1 MGGQV
6 RLASGITILNKR
18 SCDFKMAKPIELK
31 EAYEQAVQARDVP
44 KVLRII
50 NGFEAGSIP
59 TYAAGA
65 LHFMCYYGSL
75 DDIKTLIEKYKYPTD
90 TQHSSYGFYGNNDYR
105 YGYLDRNRSNFGYQ
119 GILHHRYREYG
130 YRGTLLHV
138 VCNRDQVLH
147 THRETNRDHGT
158 EEEVSSILE
167 YLINEVGLST
177 DVISEYG
184 DGLPLHVACARHSLD
199 RVKMVSVGCDVNRQD
214 EAGNTPL
221 HMACQNG
228 NTHMVRYLVEE
239 RKCDFNVANNKG
251 ELPLHLAC
259 KHRYS
264 KTIVRL
270 VSVGCDVNRQ
280 DEAGNTPLHM
290 AFQNSR
296 TYIVQYLVEE
306 KKCDVNV
313 ANNKGEL
320 PLHLACKHMYGKE
333 IVQLVSVGC
342 DVNRQDEAGNT
353 PLQMAFQNG
362 RTDIVQ
368 YLVEEKKC
376 GFNVANNKGELP
388 LHLACKHR
396 YSKTI
401 VRLVSVGC
409 DVNRQDEAGNT
420 PLHMACQNG
429 STDIVQYLVEDRKC
443 DFNVANNK
451 GELPLHLACK
461 HMYGKEIVLL
471 VSVGRDVN
479 RQDEAGNTPLHM
491 ACQNCSADIVRY
503 LVEERKCDFNVA
515 NNKGELPLHLA
526 CKHVYGKEIVQL
538 VSVGCDV
545 NRQDEAGNTPLQMA
559 FQNGRTDIV
568 QYLVEEK
575 KCGFNVANNK
585 GELPLHLAC
594 KHRYSKTIV
603 RLVSVGCDVNRQDE
617 AGNTPLHMACQNGS
631 TDIVQYLV
639 EDRKCDF
646 NVANNKGELPLHLA
660 CKHMYGKE
668 IVLLVSVGRDVNRQ
682 DEAGN
687 TPLQMA
693 FQNGRTDIVQYLVEE
708 KKCGFNVANNKGELP
723 LHLACKHRYS
733 KTIVRLVSV
742 GCDVNRQDEAGNT
755 PLHMACQNG
764 STDMVRY
771 LVEEKKCGFN
781 VANNKG
787 ELPLHLACMRM
798 YGKEIVQLVS
808 VGCDVNIQDEA
819 GNTPLHIACRNS
831 DTGIVK
837 FLVEERK
844 CVVDHVALNI
854 CGIEADTSRSSL
866 YASMSLR
873 TSKHTIESKQCGLTL
888 LNAVTSE
895 SNMRSFFE
903 EAFRNKDYDA
913 CLCLMMVGQCD
924 VYTQIDGIDKCDVV
938 YTLLCKFTSEH
949 GIACTRPTSLIEGD
963 TILHVA
969 SYNHQSALIKHLIQ
983 ELDFSPNIVNSKQ
996 EYPLHIACRSGC
1008 SLEVIKL
1015 LASCDVNFQD
1025 RDGNAPLHLA
1035 CLRHDTNTA
1044 RFLVKERHCSN
1055 TIVNNKGELP
1065 LHLACNSNFCI
1076 DEIKLVSVDCD
1087 VNRQDNAGNTP
1098 LHLACSSRK
1107 SDIVKFLIQEKRCS
1121 TDVVNNAG
1129 ELPLHL
1135 ACRYRIGLSEVKLM
1149 SNGCSPNVTTKE
1161 GNTILHQFCLSSSED
1176 LEILKFLC
1184 DEFGCDP
1191 NLSNLRGARPLH
1203 FACFRGCDRVVEYLV
1218 PKVDVDALDN
1228 VNRTP
1233 LMCTPL
1239 DHPNIIKTLVEHG
1252 ANPQYLYTTYKHFFH
1267 SYSSEK
1273 PPPTPLNIIVIG
1285 NHQTGKSTLIEA
1297 LKSEGCQDMVVAEKL
1312 TAGIISL
1319 AYESE
1324 SFGSVI
1330 WYDLAGHSEYYA
1342 SHEAI
1347 LHTILSASPPLILL
1361 LVDIRKDLK
1370 YIQQDILY
1378 WLNFLH
1384 CQFGTES
1391 GTRPHLVIV
1400 LSFADQPP
1408 ICESE
1413 EKTRSIREN
1422 LEPNFI
1428 KFQSK
1433 PVSIVALDCRIP
1445 NSDKIVSL
1453 RSQLSAS
1460 FKQLCGIAKMNFIL
1474 HCFYAFLL
1482 HNFKSLTAITIS
1494 DVLTLTSH
1502 WISSGIDPRYF
1513 NEDEEE
1519 ANSESIDS
1527 DDDSIPEFNEEES
1540 PARLLPA
1547 KHEDILILCKELHN
1561 KGHII
1566 LLKNK
1571 SEVEKSWSIM
1581 QKEVLLNK
1589 VNGSLFAPQHF
1600 RQHFKELSTNTGVV
1614 TLSGLVKHFPHHD
1627 PDMLIGFLTHME
1639 FCQEINDEVILQL
1652 LTESDLKSKDPQRY
1666 FFFPG
1671 LVSIEKPEQIWKD
1684 NGDYSN
1690 KCGWIV
1696 EATQA
1701 NEFFTPRFLQVL
1713 QLRIA
1718 FNFPLSVVNR
1728 RIIGF
1733 DPPTIQR
1740 CCSVWKNGISWKTGS
1755 GLECLVEVTE
1765 QCQAVV
1771 LMLRSI
1777 SSSHDLTS
1785 HYFAHRSS
1793 LIKVIT
1799 SAVSDI
1805 CPSLEVSESFCH
1817 PDHIQYPPRSCE
1829 DTALYSLPSIAHTIC
1844 KQLQLVLCD
1853 NSEHDSI
1860 KLEKLVTFE
1869 PFSHFNIH
1877 QLFNSPEK
1885 ENVITDDYLR
1895 HISKSIFS
1903 NEAGRTVYMMFTQ
1916 KQADLKLSADAIFE
1930 VLVDWRDSKR
1940 ATYSDLH
1947 CHLSQFSIFC
1957 DRDPQVR
1964 MEC

>member
-1 MGGQV
+1 
-6 RLASGITILNKR
+6 
-18 SCDFKMAKPIELK
+18 MAKPIELK

-75 DDIKTLIEKYKYPTD
+75 DGIKTLIEKYKYPTG
-90 TQHSSYGFYGNNDYR
+90 TQHSSHGFYGNNDYR

-119 GILHHRYREYG
+119 GTLHHRYRDYG

-228 NTHMVRYLVEE
+228 NTHMVRYLVEK
-239 RKCDFNVANNKG
+239 RKCDFNVINNKG

-259 KHRYS
+259 KR
-264 KTIVRL
+264 K
-270 VSVGCDVNRQ
+270 
-280 DEAGNTPLHM
+280 
-290 AFQNSR
+290 
-296 TYIVQYLVEE
+296 
-306 KKCDVNV
+306 
-313 ANNKGEL
+313 
-320 PLHLACKHMYGKE
+320 YGKE

-353 PLQMAFQNG
+353 PLH
-362 RTDIVQ
+362 I
-368 YLVEEKKC
+368 
-376 GFNVANNKGELP
+376 
-388 LHLACKHR
+388 
-396 YSKTI
+396 
-401 VRLVSVGC
+401 
-409 DVNRQDEAGNT
+409 
-420 PLHMACQNG
+420 ACQNG
-429 STDIVQYLVEDRKC
+429 SI
-443 DFNVANNK
+443 
-451 GELPLHLACK
+451 
-461 HMYGKEIVLL
+461 
-471 VSVGRDVN
+471 
-479 RQDEAGNTPLHM
+479 
-491 ACQNCSADIVRY
+491 DIVRY
-503 LVEERKCDFNVA
+503 FVEERKCDFNVA

-526 CKHVYGKEIVQL
+526 CKRMYGKEIIQL

-545 NRQDEAGNTPLQMA
+545 NIQDEAGNIPLHMA
-559 FQNGRTDIV
+559 CQNGSTDIV
-568 QYLVEEK
+568 RYLVEER
-575 KCGFNVANNK
+575 KCDFNVVNNK

-594 KHRYSKTIV
+594 KHMYDKEIIQ
-603 RLVSVGCDVNRQDE
+603 LVSVGCDVNIQDE

-631 TDIVQYLV
+631 TDIVRYLV
-639 EDRKCDF
+639 EERKCDV

-660 CKHMYGKE
+660 CKH
-668 IVLLVSVGRDVNRQ
+668 I
-682 DEAGN
+682 
-687 TPLQMA
+687 
-693 FQNGRTDIVQYLVEE
+693 
-708 KKCGFNVANNKGELP
+708 
-723 LHLACKHRYS
+723 
-733 KTIVRLVSV
+733 
-742 GCDVNRQDEAGNT
+742 CD
-755 PLHMACQNG
+755 
-764 STDMVRY
+764 
-771 LVEEKKCGFN
+771 
-781 VANNKG
+781 
-787 ELPLHLACMRM
+787 
-798 YGKEIVQLVS
+798 KEIVQLVS
-808 VGCDVNIQDEA
+808 VDCDVNRQDEA

-844 CVVDHVALNI
+844 CVVDYVALNI
-854 CGIEADTSRSSL
+854 CGIKADTSRSSL

-873 TSKHTIESKQCGLTL
+873 TSKHTIKSKQCGLTV

-895 SNMRSFFE
+895 SNTRTLFE
-903 EAFRNKDYDA
+903 KAFRSNDYDA
-913 CLCLMMVGQCD
+913 CLCLMLLGQCD
-924 VYTQIDGIDKCDVV
+924 VFTQIDGIDKCDVV

-969 SYNHQSALIKHLIQ
+969 SYNCQNALIKHLIQ
-983 ELDFSPNIVNSKQ
+983 VLHFSSSVANSKQ

-1015 LASCDVNFQD
+1015 LARCDINRHDEAGNTPLHIACQNGSIDIVRCLVEESGMHKYGEDIVRLVSLACDVNTTGNTHIIEGDTILHVALYNWQSNSDLIQHLITVLNFSSSVANSRQEYPLHIACRLGCLLEVMKLLGDCDVDHQD
-1025 RDGNAPLHLA
+1025 IDGNTPLHLA
-1035 CLRHDTNTA
+1035 CQRHDVITA
-1044 RFLVKERHCSN
+1044 RFLMKERHCSN
-1055 TIVNNKGELP
+1055 AIVNNKGELPLHHACRHQYGAFIIQDVSAGCDVNSQDNSGNTPLHLACDNCITESVRHLVNERRCDINVVNNGGELPLHFACKHQNGAGIVRLVSVGCDINIQDKAGNTPLHIACLNCVTDSIKYLTERKCSNDVINNKGELP
-1065 LHLACNSNFCI
+1065 LHLACSYCFSVEAIELVSIGCDVNRQDNVGNTPLHLACRSSSADVVKLLIKGRNCTVNNVVNDKGELPLHLACNSDFSI

-1107 SDIVKFLIQEKRCS
+1107 SIEIIKFLCEDLSCNPNLPNLK
-1121 TDVVNNAG
+1121 G
-1129 ELPLHL
+1129 ERPLHL
-1135 ACRYRIGLSEVKLM
+1135 ACRRGSGRI
-1149 SNGCSPNVTTKE
+1149 
-1161 GNTILHQFCLSSSED
+1161 
-1176 LEILKFLC
+1176 
-1184 DEFGCDP
+1184 
-1191 NLSNLRGARPLH
+1191 
-1203 FACFRGCDRVVEYLV
+1203 VEYFLSTL
-1218 PKVDVDALDN
+1218 KVDVDVMDN
-1228 VNRTP
+1228 TNCTP

-1239 DHPNIIKTLVEHG
+1239 DNAKIVKLLIKYG
-1252 ANPQYLYTTYKHFFH
+1252 ADPQHLYHTYQEFFK

-1273 PPPTPLNIIVIG
+1273 PPSTPLNIIVIG
-1285 NHQTGKSTLIEA
+1285 NHATGKSTLIKA
-1297 LKSEGCQDMVVAEKL
+1297 LKSEGCQDMVHAEAF
-1312 TAGIISL
+1312 TAGIIPS

-1330 WYDLAGHSEYYA
+1330 WYDLAGQSEYYA

-1400 LSFADQPP
+1400 LSFADQSP

-1433 PVSIVALDCRIP
+1433 PVSIVALDCRMP

-1513 NEDEEE
+1513 NENEEE

-1547 KHEDILILCKELHN
+1547 KHEDILILCKELHD

-1600 RQHFKELSTNTGVV
+1600 REHFKELSTNTGVV

-1740 CCSVWKNGISWKTGS
+1740 CCSVWKNGISWKTES
-1755 GLECLVEVTE
+1755 GLECLIEVTE

-1777 SSSHDLTS
+1777 SSSRDLTS
-1785 HYFAHRSS
+1785 HYISYRSS

-1817 PDHIQYPPRSCE
+1817 PDHIQYPPQECE
-1829 DTALYSLPSIAHTIC
+1829 KTALYSLPSIARTIC
-1844 KQLQLVLCD
+1844 KQVQLVLCD

-1869 PFSHFNIH
+1869 PFFHFNIH

-1885 ENVITDDYLR
+1885 DNVITDDYLR
-1895 HISKSIFS
+1895 RVSKSICS

-1916 KQADLKLSADAIFE
+1916 EQNIPADLKLSADAIFE
-1930 VLVDWRDSKR
+1930 VLVDWRDSKH

-1947 CHLSQFSIFC
+1947 CHLSQYSIFC

>member
-1 MGGQV
+1 
-6 RLASGITILNKR
+6 
-18 SCDFKMAKPIELK
+18 MAKPIE
-31 EAYEQAVQARDVP
+31 EANYKRAVLFRDVST
-44 KVLRII
+44 VLQII
-50 NGFEAGSIP
+50 NGFEPGSIP
-59 TYAAGA
+59 TYAANA

-90 TQHSSYGFYGNNDYR
+90 TQHRCIYNK
-105 YGYLDRNRSNFGYQ
+105 
-119 GILHHRYREYG
+119 

-138 VCNRDQVLH
+138 VCDRYC
-147 THRETNRDHGT
+147 GT
-158 EEEVSSILE
+158 KEEVSSILE
-167 YLINEVGLST
+167 YLINEVST

-184 DGLPLHVACARHSLD
+184 DGLPLHVACARRLLD

-228 NTHMVRYLVEE
+228 STDIIQYLVEE

-259 KHRYS
+259 KHKYG
-264 KTIVRL
+264 KEIVRL
-270 VSVGCDVNRQ
+270 VSVGCDVNIQ

-290 AFQNSR
+290 ACQNGS
-296 TYIVQYLVEE
+296 TDIVGYLVKER
-306 KKCDVNV
+306 KCDSSV
-313 ANNKGEL
+313 ANNKVEL
-320 PLHLACKHMYGKE
+320 PLHLACKHKYGKE
-333 IVQLVSVGC
+333 
-342 DVNRQDEAGNT
+342 
-353 PLQMAFQNG
+353 
-362 RTDIVQ
+362 
-368 YLVEEKKC
+368 
-376 GFNVANNKGELP
+376 
-388 LHLACKHR
+388 
-396 YSKTI
+396 I

-429 STDIVQYLVEDRKC
+429 STDIVQYFVEERKC
-443 DFNVANNK
+443 DFNVVNNN

-461 HMYGKEIVLL
+461 
-471 VSVGRDVN
+471 
-479 RQDEAGNTPLHM
+479 
-491 ACQNCSADIVRY
+491 
-503 LVEERKCDFNVA
+503 RK
-515 NNKGELPLHLA
+515 
-526 CKHVYGKEIVQL
+526 YGKEIVQ
-538 VSVGCDV
+538 
-545 NRQDEAGNTPLQMA
+545 
-559 FQNGRTDIV
+559 
-568 QYLVEEK
+568 
-575 KCGFNVANNK
+575 
-585 GELPLHLAC
+585 
-594 KHRYSKTIV
+594 
-603 RLVSVGCDVNRQDE
+603 
-617 AGNTPLHMACQNGS
+617 
-631 TDIVQYLV
+631 
-639 EDRKCDF
+639 
-646 NVANNKGELPLHLA
+646 
-660 CKHMYGKE
+660 
-668 IVLLVSVGRDVNRQ
+668 
-682 DEAGN
+682 
-687 TPLQMA
+687 
-693 FQNGRTDIVQYLVEE
+693 
-708 KKCGFNVANNKGELP
+708 
-723 LHLACKHRYS
+723 
-733 KTIVRLVSV
+733 LVSV

-764 STDMVRY
+764 STDMVQY
-771 LVEEKKCGFN
+771 LIEERKCDFN
-781 VANNKG
+781 VANNKGELPFHLACQHNDREVIRLVSLCCDVNRQDEAGNTPLHMACQNSSTDMVQYLIEERKCDLNLANNKG
-787 ELPLHLACMRM
+787 ELPLHLACKRE

-808 VGCDVNIQDEA
+808 VGCDVNREDEA
-819 GNTPLHIACRNS
+819 GNTPLHIACNS
-831 DTGIVK
+831 DTDIVR
-837 FLVEERK
+837 FLVEEKK

-866 YASMSLR
+866 YASISLR
-873 TSKHTIESKQCGLTL
+873 TSKHTIKSKQCGLTL
-888 LNAVTSE
+888 LNALTSE
-895 SNMRSFFE
+895 SNTRTLFE

-913 CLCLMMVGQCD
+913 CLGLMMVGECD

-969 SYNHQSALIKHLIQ
+969 SYNRQNALIKHLIQ
-983 ELDFSPNIVNSKQ
+983 ELDFSPSIANSKQ

-1008 SLEVIKL
+1008 SLEVIEL
-1015 LASCDVNFQD
+1015 LARYDIDHQD
-1025 RDGNAPLHLA
+1025 IDGNTPLHLA
-1035 CLRHDTNTA
+1035 CLRHDTDTA
-1044 RFLVKERHCSN
+1044 RFLVKERYCSN

-1065 LHLACNSNFCI
+1065 LHLACNSNSI
-1076 DEIKLVSVDCD
+1076 DEIKLVSVGCD

-1107 SDIVKFLIQEKRCS
+1107 SDIVKFLIEEKRCSTDVVNNAGELPLHLACNSNSIDEIKLVSVGCDVNRQDNAGNTPLHLACSSRKSDIVKFLIEEKRCS

-1161 GNTILHQFCLSSSED
+1161 GNTVLHQFCSNSSKD
-1176 LEILKFLC
+1176 IEIIKFLC

-1191 NLSNLRGARPLH
+1191 NLSNLKGERPLH
-1203 FACFRGCDRVVEYLV
+1203 LACHRGCDEIVEYLV
-1218 PKVDVDALDN
+1218 SKVDIDERDN
-1228 VNRTP
+1228 ANRTP

-1252 ANPQYLYTTYKHFFH
+1252 ANPQYLYNAYKHFFH
-1267 SYSSEK
+1267 SEK
-1273 PPPTPLNIIVIG
+1273 PPPTPLSIIVIG
-1285 NHQTGKSTLIEA
+1285 KHATGKSTLIKA
-1297 LKSEGCQDMVVAEKL
+1297 LKSEGCQDMVHAEAF
-1312 TAGIISL
+1312 TAGIIPS

-1330 WYDLAGHSEYYA
+1330 WYDLAGQSEYYA

-1384 CQFGTES
+1384 CQFCA

-1400 LSFADQPP
+1400 LSFADQSPL
-1408 ICESE
+1408 EDS
-1413 EKTRSIREN
+1413 KDKVKNVGQNLASDFSKFQ
-1422 LEPNFI
+1422 LEP
-1428 KFQSK
+1428 
-1433 PVSIVALDCRIP
+1433 VSLIALDCRMP

-1460 FKQLCGIAKMNFIL
+1460 FKELCGIAKMNFIL

-1482 HNFKSLTAITIS
+1482 HNFKASTAITIS
-1494 DVLTLTSH
+1494 DVLTLSSN

-1513 NEDEEE
+1513 DEDEEE
-1519 ANSESIDS
+1519 SSSESIDS
-1527 DDDSIPEFNEEES
+1527 NDDSIPEFDEEES

-1547 KHEDILILCKELHN
+1547 KHEDILILCEELHN

-1571 SEVEKSWSIM
+1571 SEVEKSWLII

-1600 RQHFKELSTNTGVV
+1600 RQHFRELSTNTGVV

-1627 PDMLIGFLTHME
+1627 PDMLIGFLTHMK
-1639 FCQEINDEVILQL
+1639 FCREINDEVILQL
-1652 LTESDLKSKDPQRY
+1652 LTESNFKSKDPQRF

-1671 LVSIEKPEQIWKD
+1671 LVSIEKPEKIWKD
-1684 NGDYSN
+1684 DGDYSN

-1696 EATQA
+1696 ETTQA
-1701 NEFFTPRFLQVL
+1701 NEFFTPRYLQVL
-1713 QLRIA
+1713 RLRIA

-1728 RIIGF
+1728 RIIDF
-1733 DPPTIQR
+1733 TPLTIQR
-1740 CCSVWKNGISWKTGS
+1740 CCSVWKNGISWKTES

-1777 SSSHDLTS
+1777 SSSRDLTS
-1785 HYFAHRSS
+1785 HYISYRSS

-1829 DTALYSLPSIAHTIC
+1829 DTALYSLPSISRTIC
-1844 KQLQLVLCD
+1844 KQVQLVLCD
-1853 NSEHDSI
+1853 DPEHESI
-1860 KLEKLVTFE
+1860 ELEKLVTFE

-1877 QLFNSPEK
+1877 HLFNSSEK
-1885 ENVITDDYLR
+1885 ENFITDDYLLR
-1895 HISKSIFS
+1895 ISKSICS

-1916 KQADLKLSADAIFE
+1916 EQNIPADLKLSADAIFE
-1930 VLVDWRDSKR
+1930 VLIDWRDSKH

-1947 CHLSQFSIFC
+1947 CHLSQYSIFC

>member
-1 MGGQV
+1 MCKNARFWKPKGLGVYGVVAPYRQHV
-6 RLASGITILNKR
+6 ASYD
-18 SCDFKMAKPIELK
+18 SKMAKPIELK
-31 EAYEQAVQARDVP
+31 QAVRTHDVP

-50 NGFEAGSIP
+50 NGFEPGSIP
-59 TYAAGA
+59 TYAADA
-65 LHFMCYYGSL
+65 LHFVCYYGSL

-90 TQHSSYGFYGNNDYR
+90 TQH
-105 YGYLDRNRSNFGYQ
+105 RSRRICGK
-119 GILHHRYREYG
+119 

-138 VCNRDQVLH
+138 VCSRVC
-147 THRETNRDHGT
+147 GT
-158 EEEVSSILE
+158 KEEVSSILE

-214 EAGNTPL
+214 EAGDTPLHMAYQNGSTDMVRYLIEEGKCDINVANNKGELLLHLACKHKYDKEIVRLVSLGCDVNRRDEAGNTSL

-228 NTHMVRYLVEE
+228 STDMVQYLVEERKCDVNVPNNKGELPMHLACKHKYDKEIVRLVSLDCDVNRRDEAGNTPLLEAVQNHNIDSVTFLVKERRCDVNVPNNKGELPLHLACKLEYCKGIVRLVSVGCDVNRQDEAGNTPLHMALQKGSTDIVQYLAEE

-259 KHRYS
+259 KHRCGQ
-264 KTIVRL
+264 KIVRL
-270 VSVGCDVNRQ
+270 VSLGCDVNRQ
-280 DEAGNTPLHM
+280 DEAGNTPLHI
-290 AFQNSR
+290 ACQNSSIDSVTCLVEEMKCDLNVANSKGQLPLHLACKYLNLSIVQNHTVTFLVKER
-296 TYIVQYLVEE
+296 CDVNVSNSKGELPLYLACKHEYGKEMVRLVSVGCDVNIQDDAGNTPLHIACMQKNSNVVKFLVEEKRCNISVVNKEDKSTFDLLCDTKSCVNLESLLASIVNNYQYQHDVKGTQCALTLFKAVCNMHSTAESGKVIDKFFQEAFIKSDFDTCLCLMMVGECDVYTQIDGIDKCDVVYTLLCKFTSEHDIASTRPTSLIEGDTILHVASYDCQSALIKHLINVLDFSPSIANSKQEYPLHIACRSGCSLEVIELLARCDVNRCDEAGDTPFHVACQNGSTDIVQYLEE
-306 KKCDVNV
+306 RKCDVNV

-320 PLHLACKHMYGKE
+320 PLHLACQHCDRE
-333 IVQLVSVGC
+333 LVQLASVGC
-342 DVNRQDEAGNT
+342 DVNRQDDAGNT
-353 PLQMAFQNG
+353 PLQIALQ
-362 RTDIVQ
+362 
-368 YLVEEKKC
+368 
-376 GFNVANNKGELP
+376 
-388 LHLACKHR
+388 KHH
-396 YSKTI
+396 T
-401 VRLVSVGC
+401 
-409 DVNRQDEAGNT
+409 A
-420 PLHMACQNG
+420 
-429 STDIVQYLVEDRKC
+429 
-443 DFNVANNK
+443 
-451 GELPLHLACK
+451 
-461 HMYGKEIVLL
+461 
-471 VSVGRDVN
+471 
-479 RQDEAGNTPLHM
+479 
-491 ACQNCSADIVRY
+491 
-503 LVEERKCDFNVA
+503 
-515 NNKGELPLHLA
+515 
-526 CKHVYGKEIVQL
+526 
-538 VSVGCDV
+538 
-545 NRQDEAGNTPLQMA
+545 
-559 FQNGRTDIV
+559 
-568 QYLVEEK
+568 
-575 KCGFNVANNK
+575 
-585 GELPLHLAC
+585 
-594 KHRYSKTIV
+594 
-603 RLVSVGCDVNRQDE
+603 
-617 AGNTPLHMACQNGS
+617 
-631 TDIVQYLV
+631 
-639 EDRKCDF
+639 
-646 NVANNKGELPLHLA
+646 
-660 CKHMYGKE
+660 
-668 IVLLVSVGRDVNRQ
+668 
-682 DEAGN
+682 
-687 TPLQMA
+687 
-693 FQNGRTDIVQYLVEE
+693 
-708 KKCGFNVANNKGELP
+708 
-723 LHLACKHRYS
+723 
-733 KTIVRLVSV
+733 
-742 GCDVNRQDEAGNT
+742 
-755 PLHMACQNG
+755 
-764 STDMVRY
+764 
-771 LVEEKKCGFN
+771 
-781 VANNKG
+781 
-787 ELPLHLACMRM
+787 
-798 YGKEIVQLVS
+798 
-808 VGCDVNIQDEA
+808 
-819 GNTPLHIACRNS
+819 
-831 DTGIVK
+831 IVK
-837 FLVEERK
+837 FL
-844 CVVDHVALNI
+844 I
-854 CGIEADTSRSSL
+854 TCGSNV
-866 YASMSLR
+866 R
-873 TSKHTIESKQCGLTL
+873 TL
-888 LNAVTSE
+888 
-895 SNMRSFFE
+895 FE
-903 EAFRNKDYDA
+903 EAFRNNDFDA

-949 GIACTRPTSLIEGD
+949 GIACTRPTSLIQGD

-969 SYNHQSALIKHLIQ
+969 SYNCQSALIKHLINV
-983 ELDFSPNIVNSKQ
+983 LDLSPSIANSKQ

-1015 LASCDVNFQD
+1015 LASFDDNFQD
-1025 RDGNAPLHLA
+1025 IDGNTPLHLA
-1035 CLRHDTNTA
+1035 CQRHDIITS

-1065 LHLACNSNFCI
+1065 LHLACNSNFSI

-1098 LHLACSSRK
+1098 LHLACGSGK
-1107 SDIVKFLIQEKRCS
+1107 SDIVKFLIEDKRCS

-1149 SNGCSPNVTTKE
+1149 SSGCSPNVTTKE
-1161 GNTILHQFCLSSSED
+1161 GNTVLHQFCLSSSED

-1203 FACFRGCDRVVEYLV
+1203 FACCRGCDRVVEYLV

-1252 ANPQYLYTTYKHFFH
+1252 ANPQYLYNTYKHFFH

-1273 PPPTPLNIIVIG
+1273 SPPTPLNIIVIG
-1285 NHQTGKSTLIEA
+1285 KHGTGKSTLIKA

-1312 TAGIISL
+1312 TAGIIPS

-1330 WYDLAGHSEYYA
+1330 WYDLAGHGEYYA

-1361 LVDIRKDLK
+1361 LVDIRQDLK

-1384 CQFGTES
+1384 CQFGTDS
-1391 GTRPHLVIV
+1391 GTRPHLVIIF
-1400 LSFADQPP
+1400 SFADLSPNA
-1408 ICESE
+1408 ISE
-1413 EKTRSIREN
+1413 DKIKSVRQNLASDFSKFQ
-1422 LEPNFI
+1422 LEP
-1428 KFQSK
+1428 
-1433 PVSIVALDCRIP
+1433 VSLIALDCRMP
-1445 NSDKIVSL
+1445 NSDKIESL

-1460 FKQLCGIAKMNFIL
+1460 FKQLCDIAKMNFIL

-1482 HNFKSLTAITIS
+1482 HNFKSSTAITIS
-1494 DVLTLTSH
+1494 DVLTLTSN

-1519 ANSESIDS
+1519 SSSESIDS
-1527 DDDSIPEFNEEES
+1527 DDDSIPEFDEEES

-1547 KHEDILILCKELHN
+1547 KHEDILIRCRELHN

-1566 LLKNK
+1566 LLKNE
-1571 SEVEKSWSIM
+1571 SEVEKSWLII

-1600 RQHFKELSTNTGVV
+1600 SELSTNTGVV
-1614 TLSGLVKHFPHHD
+1614 TLSGLVKHFPNHD

-1652 LTESDLKSKDPQRY
+1652 LNEADLKSKDPRY

-1671 LVSIEKPEQIWKD
+1671 LVRIEKPENIWKD
-1684 NGDYSN
+1684 DGVYSSA
-1690 KCGWIV
+1690 CCWFM
-1696 EATQA
+1696 ETTRA

-1718 FNFPLSVVNR
+1718 FNFPLSLEPKR
-1728 RIIGF
+1728 RIG
-1733 DPPTIQR
+1733 DPLEPLTIQR

-1777 SSSHDLTS
+1777 SSSQDLTS
-1785 HYFAHRSS
+1785 HYISYRSS

-1817 PDHIQYPPRSCE
+1817 PDHIQYPPQECE
-1829 DTALYSLPSIAHTIC
+1829 HTALYSLPYIARTIC
-1844 KQLQLVLCD
+1844 KQQQFVPCRDPEHESIELV
-1853 NSEHDSI
+1853 
-1860 KLEKLVTFE
+1860 KLVTFE
-1869 PFSHFNIH
+1869 PFSHFNFH
-1877 QLFNSPEK
+1877 HFFNSFEK
-1885 ENVITDDYLR
+1885 DNVITDNYLR
-1895 HISKSIFS
+1895 RVSKSICC
-1903 NEAGRTVYMMFTQ
+1903 NEAGRTVYMMSTQ
-1916 KQADLKLSADAIFE
+1916 EQNIPADLKLSADAIFQ
-1930 VLVDWRDSKR
+1930 VLVDWRDSKH

-1947 CHLSQFSIFC
+1947 CHLSQYSIFC

>member
-1 MGGQV
+1 
-6 RLASGITILNKR
+6 
-18 SCDFKMAKPIELK
+18 MAKQIELK
-31 EAYEQAVQARDVP
+31 EANYEQAVQADDVS
-44 KVLRII
+44 KVLQII
-50 NGFEAGSIP
+50 NGFEPGSIP
-59 TYAAGA
+59 TYAANA

-90 TQHSSYGFYGNNDYR
+90 TQH
-105 YGYLDRNRSNFGYQ
+105 RSW
-119 GILHHRYREYG
+119 I

-138 VCNRDQVLH
+138 VCSRY
-147 THRETNRDHGT
+147 RGT

-184 DGLPLHVACARHSLD
+184 DGLPLHVACRHSLD
-199 RVKMVSVGCDVNRQD
+199 KVKMVSVGCVMNRQDDAGNTPLHMACQYGSTDMVRYLVEERKCDVNVVNNKGELPLHLACKHKYGTEIVRLVSAHVYCDVNRQD

-221 HMACQNG
+221 HM
-228 NTHMVRYLVEE
+228 
-239 RKCDFNVANNKG
+239 
-251 ELPLHLAC
+251 
-259 KHRYS
+259 
-264 KTIVRL
+264 
-270 VSVGCDVNRQ
+270 
-280 DEAGNTPLHM
+280 
-290 AFQNSR
+290 
-296 TYIVQYLVEE
+296 
-306 KKCDVNV
+306 
-313 ANNKGEL
+313 
-320 PLHLACKHMYGKE
+320 
-333 IVQLVSVGC
+333 
-342 DVNRQDEAGNT
+342 
-353 PLQMAFQNG
+353 
-362 RTDIVQ
+362 
-368 YLVEEKKC
+368 
-376 GFNVANNKGELP
+376 
-388 LHLACKHR
+388 
-396 YSKTI
+396 
-401 VRLVSVGC
+401 
-409 DVNRQDEAGNT
+409 
-420 PLHMACQNG
+420 
-429 STDIVQYLVEDRKC
+429 
-443 DFNVANNK
+443 
-451 GELPLHLACK
+451 
-461 HMYGKEIVLL
+461 
-471 VSVGRDVN
+471 
-479 RQDEAGNTPLHM
+479 
-491 ACQNCSADIVRY
+491 
-503 LVEERKCDFNVA
+503 
-515 NNKGELPLHLA
+515 
-526 CKHVYGKEIVQL
+526 
-538 VSVGCDV
+538 
-545 NRQDEAGNTPLQMA
+545 
-559 FQNGRTDIV
+559 
-568 QYLVEEK
+568 
-575 KCGFNVANNK
+575 
-585 GELPLHLAC
+585 
-594 KHRYSKTIV
+594 
-603 RLVSVGCDVNRQDE
+603 
-617 AGNTPLHMACQNGS
+617 
-631 TDIVQYLV
+631 
-639 EDRKCDF
+639 
-646 NVANNKGELPLHLA
+646 
-660 CKHMYGKE
+660 
-668 IVLLVSVGRDVNRQ
+668 
-682 DEAGN
+682 
-687 TPLQMA
+687 
-693 FQNGRTDIVQYLVEE
+693 
-708 KKCGFNVANNKGELP
+708 
-723 LHLACKHRYS
+723 
-733 KTIVRLVSV
+733 
-742 GCDVNRQDEAGNT
+742 
-755 PLHMACQNG
+755 
-764 STDMVRY
+764 
-771 LVEEKKCGFN
+771 
-781 VANNKG
+781 
-787 ELPLHLACMRM
+787 
-798 YGKEIVQLVS
+798 
-808 VGCDVNIQDEA
+808 
-819 GNTPLHIACRNS
+819 ACRNS

-895 SNMRSFFE
+895 SNMRSLFE

-969 SYNHQSALIKHLIQ
+969 SYNCQSALIKHLINVLDLSPSIANSKQ
-983 ELDFSPNIVNSKQ
+983 EYPLHIACRSGCSLEVIELLARCDVNRCDEAGNTPLHMACQNSSTDIVQYLEERKCDVNVANNKGELPLHLACQHCDRKLVQLVSVGCDVSRQDDAGNTPLQIALQKHHTAIVKFLITCGSNVRTLFEEAFRNKDFDACLCLMMVGECDVYTQIDGIDKCDVVYTLLCKFTSEHGIACTRPTSLIEGDTILHVASYDCQNALIEHLINVLDLSPSIANSKQ

-1025 RDGNAPLHLA
+1025 RDGNTPLHLA
-1035 CLRHDTNTA
+1035 CQRHDIITS

-1065 LHLACNSNFCI
+1065 LHLACNSNFSI

-1107 SDIVKFLIQEKRCS
+1107 SDIVKFLIEEKRCS

-1161 GNTILHQFCLSSSED
+1161 GNTVLHQFCLSSSED

-1203 FACFRGCDRVVEYLV
+1203 FACCRGCDRVVEYLV

-1252 ANPQYLYTTYKHFFH
+1252 ANPQYLYTTYQHFFA

-1285 NHQTGKSTLIEA
+1285 KHATGKSTLIKA
-1297 LKSEGCQDMVVAEKL
+1297 LKSEGCQDMVHAEAF
-1312 TAGIISL
+1312 TAGIIPS

-1330 WYDLAGHSEYYA
+1330 WYDLAGQSEYYA

-1384 CQFGTES
+1384 CQFCAES

-1400 LSFADQPP
+1400 LSFADQSPL
-1408 ICESE
+1408 EDS
-1413 EKTRSIREN
+1413 KDKVKNVGQNLASDFSKFQ
-1422 LEPNFI
+1422 LEP
-1428 KFQSK
+1428 
-1433 PVSIVALDCRIP
+1433 VSLIALDCRMP

-1460 FKQLCGIAKMNFIL
+1460 FKELCGIAKMNFIL

-1482 HNFKSLTAITIS
+1482 YNFKALTAITIS
-1494 DVLTLTSH
+1494 DVLTLSSN

-1513 NEDEEE
+1513 DENEEE
-1519 ANSESIDS
+1519 SSSESIDS
-1527 DDDSIPEFNEEES
+1527 NDDSIPEFNEEES

-1547 KHEDILILCKELHN
+1547 KHEDILILCEELHN
-1561 KGHII
+1561 KGYII

-1571 SEVEKSWSIM
+1571 SEVEKSWLII
-1581 QKEVLLNK
+1581 QKEVLLNE

-1600 RQHFKELSTNTGVV
+1600 GVV

-1639 FCQEINDEVILQL
+1639 FCREINDEVILQL
-1652 LTESDLKSKDPQRY
+1652 LTESNFKSKDPQRF

-1671 LVSIEKPEQIWKD
+1671 LVSIEKPWKD

-1690 KCGWIV
+1690 KCGWII
-1696 EATQA
+1696 ETTQA

-1733 DPPTIQR
+1733 TPLTIQR
-1740 CCSVWKNGISWKTGS
+1740 RCLVWKNGISWKTES

-1765 QCQAVV
+1765 QCQAVM

-1777 SSSHDLTS
+1777 SSSRDLTS
-1785 HYFAHRSS
+1785 HYISYRSS

-1844 KQLQLVLCD
+1844 KQVQLVLCD
-1853 NSEHDSI
+1853 DPEHESI
-1860 KLEKLVTFE
+1860 ELEKLVTFE

-1877 QLFNSPEK
+1877 QLFNSSEK
-1885 ENVITDDYLR
+1885 ENIITDDYLR
-1895 HISKSIFS
+1895 RVSKSICS

-1916 KQADLKLSADAIFE
+1916 EQNRPADLKLSADAIFE
-1930 VLVDWRDSKR
+1930 VLVDWRDSKH

-1947 CHLSQFSIFC
+1947 CHLSQYSIFC

>member
-1 MGGQV
+1 
-6 RLASGITILNKR
+6 
-18 SCDFKMAKPIELK
+18 MANPIEFK
-31 EAYEQAVQARDVP
+31 KAYEQAVEDRDVR
-44 KVLRII
+44 KVLQII
-50 NGFEAGSIP
+50 NRVEPGSIP
-59 TYAAGA
+59 TYAADA

-90 TQHSSYGFYGNNDYR
+90 TQHRSHAFYGNNDYR
-105 YGYLDRNRSNFGYQ
+105 YGYWDCNRSD
-119 GILHHRYREYG
+119 YG

-138 VCNRDQVLH
+138 VCFRY
-147 THRETNRDHGT
+147 HGT

-184 DGLPLHVACARHSLD
+184 DGLPLHVACRHSLD

-221 HMACQNG
+221 HMAYQNG
-228 NTHMVRYLVEE
+228 STNMVRYLVEE
-239 RKCDFNVANNKG
+239 EKCDFNVVNNKG

-259 KHRYS
+259 KHEYD
-264 KTIVRL
+264 KEIVQL

-280 DEAGNTPLHM
+280 DEGGNTPLHM
-290 AFQNSR
+290 TCQNGN
-296 TYIVQYLVEE
+296 TDMVQYLVEE

-320 PLHLACKHMYGKE
+320 PLHLTCQHRHGAQLVNWNMNRHDKLKYKE
-333 IVQLVSVGC
+333 IVQLVSLSC

-353 PLQMAFQNG
+353 PLHVACQSLN
-362 RTDIVQ
+362 IE
-368 YLVEEKKC
+368 LVTFLIKEKNC
-376 GFNVANNKGELP
+376 DVNVTNNKGELP
-388 LHLACKHR
+388 LHLACEHK
-396 YSKTI
+396 YGKEI
-401 VRLVSVGC
+401 VQLVSVGC

-429 STDIVQYLVEDRKC
+429 STDIVGYLVKERKC
-443 DFNVANNK
+443 DSSVANNK
-451 GELPLHLACK
+451 VELPLHLACK
-461 HMYGKEIVLL
+461 HI
-471 VSVGRDVN
+471 
-479 RQDEAGNTPLHM
+479 
-491 ACQNCSADIVRY
+491 I
-503 LVEERKCDFNVA
+503 CD
-515 NNKGELPLHLA
+515 
-526 CKHVYGKEIVQL
+526 KEIVQL

-545 NRQDEAGNTPLQMA
+545 NRQDEAGNTPLHMVC
-559 FQNGRTDIV
+559 QNGGTDIV
-568 QYLVEEK
+568 RYFVEER
-575 KCGFNVANNK
+575 KCDSSVANNK
-585 GELPLHLAC
+585 GELPLHLAYKLIIC
-594 KHRYSKTIV
+594 DKEILQ
-603 RLVSVGCDVNRQDE
+603 LVSVGCDVNRQDE

-631 TDIVQYLV
+631 TDIVRYFV
-639 EDRKCDF
+639 EERKCDF
-646 NVANNKGELPLHLA
+646 NLVNNKGELPLHLA
-660 CKHMYGKE
+660 CKHKYGKE
-668 IVLLVSVGRDVNRQ
+668 IVQL
-682 DEAGN
+682 
-687 TPLQMA
+687 M
-693 FQNGRTDIVQYLVEE
+693 
-708 KKCGFNVANNKGELP
+708 
-723 LHLACKHRYS
+723 
-733 KTIVRLVSV
+733 SV

-755 PLHMACQNG
+755 PLH
-764 STDMVRY
+764 
-771 LVEEKKCGFN
+771 
-781 VANNKG
+781 
-787 ELPLHLACMRM
+787 
-798 YGKEIVQLVS
+798 
-808 VGCDVNIQDEA
+808 
-819 GNTPLHIACRNS
+819 IACRNI

-854 CGIEADTSRSSL
+854 CGIEADKSHSSL
-866 YASMSLR
+866 YASLW
-873 TSKHTIESKQCGLTL
+873 TSKHTIKSKQCGLTL
-888 LNAVTSE
+888 LNAE
-895 SNMRSFFE
+895 SNTRTLFE

-913 CLCLMMVGQCD
+913 CLGLMMVGQCD
-924 VYTQIDGIDKCDVV
+924 VYTQIEGIDKCDVV
-938 YTLLCKFTSEH
+938 HTLLREYTFRC
-949 GIACTRPTSLIEGD
+949 GIACTRPTDLMEGD

-969 SYNHQSALIKHLIQ
+969 SYNCQSALIKHLIHV
-983 ELDFSPNIVNSKQ
+983 LKFSPNIVNSKQ
-996 EYPLHIACRSGC
+996 ECPLHIACRSGC
-1008 SLEVIKL
+1008 SLKGIEL
-1015 LASCDVNFQD
+1015 LARCGNVDHQD
-1025 RDGNAPLHLA
+1025 IDGNTPLHLA
-1035 CLRHDTNTA
+1035 CQRHDVITA

-1055 TIVNNKGELP
+1055 AIVNNKGELP
-1065 LHLACNSNFCI
+1065 LHFACNSNSSI
-1076 DEIKLVSVDCD
+1076 NEIELVSLDCD

-1098 LHLACSSRK
+1098 LHLACGSGK
-1107 SDIVKFLIQEKRCS
+1107 SDIVKFLIEEKRCS

-1135 ACRYRIGLSEVKLM
+1135 ACRYWIGLSEVKLM

-1161 GNTILHQFCLSSSED
+1161 GDTVLHEFCLSSSED
-1176 LEILKFLC
+1176 LEIIKFLC

-1191 NLSNLRGARPLH
+1191 NLSNLRGERPLH
-1203 FACFRGCDRVVEYLV
+1203 LACHRGCDRVVEYLV
-1218 PKVDVDALDN
+1218 PKVDIDERDN
-1228 VNRTP
+1228 ANRTP
-1233 LMCTPL
+1233 LMCCPL
-1239 DHPNIIKTLVEHG
+1239 DHPNIIRTLIEYG
-1252 ANPQYLYTTYKHFFH
+1252 ADPQHLYKIYQEFFQT
-1267 SYSSEK
+1267 YSSEK
-1273 PPPTPLNIIVIG
+1273 PPGTPLNVIVVG
-1285 NHQTGKSTLIEA
+1285 NPSSGKSTLIKA
-1297 LKSEGCQDMVVAEKL
+1297 LKSEGCQDMVHAEAF
-1312 TAGIISL
+1312 TAGIIPS

-1330 WYDLAGHSEYYA
+1330 WYDLAGQSEYYA

-1347 LHTILSASPPLILL
+1347 LHTILSASPPLVLL
-1361 LVDIRKDLK
+1361 LVDIRQDLK

-1400 LSFADQPP
+1400 LSFADKSP
-1408 ICESE
+1408 IWESE

-1428 KFQSK
+1428 KFQSM
-1433 PVSIVALDCRIP
+1433 PVSIIALDCRMP
-1445 NSDKIVSL
+1445 NSDEIVSL

-1460 FKQLCGIAKMNFIL
+1460 FKELCDRTKMNFNL

-1482 HNFKSLTAITIS
+1482 YNFKSLTAITIN
-1494 DVLTLTSH
+1494 DVLTLSSN

-1571 SEVEKSWSIM
+1571 SEVEKSWLIM

-1740 CCSVWKNGISWKTGS
+1740 CCSVWKNGISWKTES
-1755 GLECLVEVTE
+1755 GLECLIEVTE

-1777 SSSHDLTS
+1777 SSSRDLTS
-1785 HYFAHRSS
+1785 HYISYRSS

-1817 PDHIQYPPRSCE
+1817 PDHIQYPPQECE
-1829 DTALYSLPSIAHTIC
+1829 KTALYSLPSIARTIC
-1844 KQLQLVLCD
+1844 KQVQLVLCD

-1869 PFSHFNIH
+1869 PFFHFNIH

-1885 ENVITDDYLR
+1885 DNVITDDYLR
-1895 HISKSIFS
+1895 RVSKSICS

-1916 KQADLKLSADAIFE
+1916 EQNIPADLKLSADAIFE
-1930 VLVDWRDSKR
+1930 VLVDWRDSKH

-1947 CHLSQFSIFC
+1947 CHLSQYSIFC